1 MIKWP
6 TKLAGINSKQR
17 WLNLLLS
24 AVKSAE
30 IVEGKDYRLQRTTR
44 GTQIVFEPGGGAS
57 GGKYDFILCRNGEQI
72 RVKLVS
78 NVDPTTVEPDTGE
91 EDPPAP

>member
-30 IVEGKDYRLQRTTR
+30 IVEGKDYRLQRTPR
-44 GTQIVFEPGGGAS
+44 GTQIVFESGSAGGGS
-57 GGKYDFILCRNGEQI
+57 YKTFKLCRNGQSITVEIDSKQ
-72 RVKLVS
+72 
-78 NVDPTTVEPDTGE
+78 DPTTVT
-91 EDPPAP
+91 

>member
-6 TKLAGINSKQR
+6 TKLAGTSAKQR

-30 IVEGKDYRLQRTTR
+30 IVEGKDYRLQRTPR
-44 GTQIVFEPGGGAS
+44 GTQIVFDAGSGGG
-57 GGKYDFILCRNGEQI
+57 GGTYKTFKLCRNGQSITVEIDSKQ
-72 RVKLVS
+72 
-78 NVDPTTVEPDTGE
+78 DPTTVE
-91 EDPPAP
+91 